1 MNQGS
6 SGQAD
11 FDWLHFVA
19 RSGDEGRAWVERY
32 GPARE
37 LEELATAALVLL
49 RRKRY
54 DEGYALLER
63 MGAQMRAAPLAEPSM
78 HAVVERWYYGVLG
91 YYFYCLDQFD
101 PAEQAM
107 VRAHEAVTA
116 AVGGRRFLLPL
127 ANHCHEF
134 RLHRARIARNRA
146 RWDEMRTH
154 VDQVRAM
161 MGGVLP
167 FCVLDDGTPVGISA
181 IRAFYDAIPSLTDAE
196 RGSLKGLLDDAARRR
211 AFEQFVSAMYR
222 LPGFVIPYP

>member
-1 MNQGS
+1 MNQVS
-6 SGQAD
+6 SAKAD
-11 FDWLHFVA
+11 SGWLHFVA
-19 RSGDEGRAWVERY
+19 RSGDEGRGWVERY
-32 GPARE
+32 GPARA
-37 LEELATAALVLL
+37 LEELATGALGLL

-54 DEGYALLER
+54 DDGYALLER
-63 MGAQMRAAPLAEPSM
+63 LDEKMRAAPWAEPSM
-78 HAVVERWYYGVLG
+78 RSVVERWYYGVLG

-107 VRAHEAVTA
+107 MQAHEAVTA
-116 AVGGRRFLLPL
+116 AVGSRRFLLPL

-146 RWDEMRTH
+146 RWDEMRMH
-154 VDQVRAM
+154 VDYVREM
-161 MGGVLP
+161 IVGGVP

-196 RGSLKGLLDDAARRR
+196 RGSLKRLLDDTARLR
-211 AFEQFVSAMYR
+211 AFEHFVSAMYR